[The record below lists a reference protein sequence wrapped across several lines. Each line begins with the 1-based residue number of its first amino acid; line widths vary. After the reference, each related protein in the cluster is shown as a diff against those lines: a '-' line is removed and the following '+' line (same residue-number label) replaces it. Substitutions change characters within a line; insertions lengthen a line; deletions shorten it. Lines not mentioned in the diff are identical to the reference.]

1 MSGSSSHLDSIV
13 AARVAEAMGIDPPI
27 AERALALLGEGKA
40 VPYLARYRR
49 IDVGGLDERALRAMR
64 NLAEHAREIEQR
76 REFILAA
83 IREREGVPEKLRKRI
98 ERCRDRTELEYL
110 YEPHRPPRKTPG
122 RLARDMGLDPLAD
135 AYLGNEAPDGS
146 AFVDPAKGVGSAEEA
161 LRGAREILAER
172 FAVDPEVR
180 GAALRA
186 LEKEGTIGGVPVP
199 GRENLPQR
207 LRGLVASEERLGR
220 IPSHRLLALRRAER
234 EGMLTI
240 RATLPDERV
249 VAAIEQR
256 FLPKEA
262 KPEVKAFLD
271 QAAAAAVRLLK
282 PAVLEDGMRRARLRS
297 EEEAIGVYA
306 QNLHDLL
313 LFPPAGA
320 RRVLGI
326 DPAPR
331 GPVPFACVDERGNH
345 LESARLRP
353 FDKDEAK
360 RAEAREALL
369 RLVQTHAIEAIALGN
384 GQGRHEVEAF
394 LRETLEPLGDGLPPV
409 VIVSESGIGAYA
421 SGPVGRGEL
430 QPLAVPVRGAVS
442 LARRLIDPMA
452 ELVKLDPR
460 QAAAGQFQ
468 EEIEPGHL
476 SRALR
481 DAVESCVNRVGVDV
495 NRAPAAQLANVC
507 GFTPSAARA
516 LADHREAHGPFRSRE
531 AVRALPFITANAFEQ
546 AGGFLRV
553 FGGEDPL
560 DATGVHPD
568 HAPVVRRIAEKTGR
582 APADLIG
589 NADLLADLVAEDF
602 ADERCPPAT
611 VAAVILELLE
621 SGKDPRPP
629 LELVRRPAG
638 VRSTSDL
645 APGLQLPG
653 RVTNVTNFGA
663 FVDVGVQQDG
673 LVHVSE
679 LADHF
684 VKDPTT
690 VVHVGQTVQVRV
702 LGVDGESGRISLSM
716 KSGVGRGEGA
726 ERRPRGDGER
736 TDEGRGGAAR
746 RPRRPS
752 DRRPDE
758 RRPRRDRPRRDEEPR
773 EREEVEAPLVE
784 APVAP
789 APPEDRPP
797 ERELTEEEFV
807 KQRLE
812 EIRRRFG

>member
-1 MSGSSSHLDSIV
+1 MSGSSSHLDTLV
-13 AARVAEAMGIDPPI
+13 AARVADAMGIDPTI
-27 AERALALLGEGKA
+27 AERALGLLGEGKG

-49 IDVGGLDERALRAMR
+49 IDVGGLDERALRTLR
-64 NLAEHAREIEQR
+64 NMAEFAREVEQR

-83 IREREGVPEKLRKRI
+83 IREREGVSEKLRKRI

-122 RLARDMGLDPLAD
+122 RLARDQGLDPLAD
-135 AYLGNEAPDGS
+135 AYLANEAADGA
-146 AFVDPAKGVGSAEEA
+146 AFVDPAKGVGSAEDA
-161 LRGAREILAER
+161 LKGAREILAER

-186 LEKEGTIGGVPVP
+186 LEKEGTLTGVAVP

-207 LRGLVASEERLGR
+207 LRGLVGAEERLGR

-240 RATLPDERV
+240 RVTLPEEKV
-249 VAAIEQR
+249 VGAIEQR

-262 KPEVKAFLD
+262 KPEVKALID
-271 QAAAAAVRLLK
+271 QAAAAAVRLLR
-282 PAVLEDGMRRARLRS
+282 PAVVDDGMRRARARS

-345 LESARLRP
+345 LASVRLKP
-353 FDKDEAK
+353 FDKEEAR
-360 RAEAREALL
+360 RAEAREAV
-369 RLVQTHAIEAIALGN
+369 RGLVVTHAIDVIALGN

-394 LRETLEPLGDGLPPV
+394 LHASMEPLGAEVPPI
-409 VIVSESGIGAYA
+409 VIVAESGVGAYA
-421 SGPVGRGEL
+421 SGPVGRSEL
-430 QPLAVPVRGAVS
+430 PALPVPVRGAVS

-468 EEIEPGHL
+468 EEIDPAHL
-476 SRALR
+476 GRALR

-495 NRAPAAQLANVC
+495 NRASAAQLANVC
-507 GFTPSAARA
+507 GLTPSAARA
-516 LADHREAHGPFRSRE
+516 LAEHREAHGPFRTRE

-546 AGGFLRV
+546 AGGFLRIH
-553 FGGEDPL
+553 GGEDPL

-568 HAPVVRRIAEKTGR
+568 HAPVVQRIAQKLGKTTQE
-582 APADLIG
+582 LIG
-589 NADLLADLVAEDF
+589 NADLLADLVAEEF
-602 ADERCPPAT
+602 ADDRCPPAT
-611 VAAVILELLE
+611 VAGVILELLE

-638 VRSTSDL
+638 VRSTTDL

-716 KSGVGRGEGA
+716 KSGVGRGEGS
-726 ERRPRGDGER
+726 ERRPRGRGGDGEGGDAGR
-736 TDEGRGGAAR
+736 RGGAG
-746 RPRRPS
+746 RP
-752 DRRPDE
+752 RRPDE
-758 RRPRRDRPRRDEEPR
+758 RRPRRERPRPEPEER
-773 EREEVEAPLVE
+773 EREAEVVEAPAAE
-784 APVAP
+784 PPAPP
-789 APPEDRPP
+789 EPPEDRPP
-797 ERELTEEEFV
+797 GRELTEEEFV
-807 KQRLE
+807 KQRLD